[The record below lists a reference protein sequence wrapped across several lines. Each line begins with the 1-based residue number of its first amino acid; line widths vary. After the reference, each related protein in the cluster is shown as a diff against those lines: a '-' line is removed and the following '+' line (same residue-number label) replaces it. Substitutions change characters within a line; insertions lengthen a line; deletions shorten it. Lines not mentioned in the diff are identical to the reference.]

1 VAGSLPAHVRVVVVG
16 GGIAGCSVAYHLAK
30 LGWRDVLLLERR
42 EISCGTT
49 WHAAGLVGQLR
60 ATQNLTRLAK
70 YGADLYERLEAETGQ
85 ATGFRRPGSVSLAR
99 NPERM
104 HELKRLA
111 SMARCFDVEVEVITP
126 SEAGRRWP
134 LMRTDDLVGALW
146 LPRDGRTNPID
157 TTLALARGARQGGAT
172 ILENTAVT
180 AVCVEHGRVA
190 GVKTPAGDVTC
201 EVVVNCAG
209 MWAREIGRMA
219 GVTVP
224 LHASEHFYIVT
235 EPMAG
240 VKPDLPVLR
249 DTDGYIY
256 VREEVGGLLM
266 GGFEP
271 VAKPWGME
279 GIPADFAFSLL
290 PEDWEHFQVL
300 MEQGIHRIPALETA
314 PVRRHVNG
322 PESFTPDGRYLL
334 GEAPE
339 CRGFFVAAGFNSI
352 GIASGAGAGRAVAE
366 WIVGGEPPMDLWDVD
381 IRRVAPFQANPRY
394 LRDRTVEMV
403 GALYALHWPYLQ
415 PATARGVRKS
425 ALHDRLA
432 SRGACF
438 GAVMGWER
446 ANWFATPGM
455 EPVYRYS
462 YGRQNWFASSAEE
475 HRAVREA
482 VGLFDQSS
490 FCKLRLEGPDAL
502 AVLQRLCAN
511 DVDVPPGRLVY
522 TQMLNARGGIEADLT
537 VTRLAADAFF
547 IVTGAGAATHNTHWI
562 ASQIGD
568 ARAVLTDVTSGQA
581 VLGVM
586 GPRSREL
593 LARLTDADLTSAAFA
608 FLASRE
614 IWLASAPV
622 RASRVTYVGE
632 LGWELYVPTELAAG
646 VYDAVVAAGEDLGLR
661 HAGYHAM
668 DSLRIEKAY
677 RSWGHDI
684 GGEDTP
690 LEAGLGF
697 AVRLDKRAAF
707 TGRDALLRRQ
717 GKPVTRRLAVFTL
730 DDAEPLLYHDEPIW
744 RDGALVGRITSGAY
758 GHTVGRAVG
767 LGWIECP
774 DGVTEAFVESGRW
787 EVEIACERVP
797 ARAQLSP
804 PYDPKSLRV
813 RA

>member
-1 VAGSLPAHVRVVVVG
+1 
-16 GGIAGCSVAYHLAK
+16 
-30 LGWRDVLLLERR
+30 
-42 EISCGTT
+42 
-49 WHAAGLVGQLR
+49 
-60 ATQNLTRLAK
+60 
-70 YGADLYERLEAETGQ
+70 
-85 ATGFRRPGSVSLAR
+85 
-99 NPERM
+99 
-104 HELKRLA
+104 
-111 SMARCFDVEVEVITP
+111 
-126 SEAGRRWP
+126 
-134 LMRTDDLVGALW
+134 
-146 LPRDGRTNPID
+146 
-157 TTLALARGARQGGAT
+157 
-172 ILENTAVT
+172 
-180 AVCVEHGRVA
+180 
-190 GVKTPAGDVTC
+190 
-201 EVVVNCAG
+201 
-209 MWAREIGRMA
+209 
-219 GVTVP
+219 
-224 LHASEHFYIVT
+224 
-235 EPMAG
+235 
-240 VKPDLPVLR
+240 
-249 DTDGYIY
+249 
-256 VREEVGGLLM
+256 
-266 GGFEP
+266 
-271 VAKPWGME
+271 
-279 GIPADFAFSLL
+279 
-290 PEDWEHFQVL
+290 
-300 MEQGIHRIPALETA
+300 
-314 PVRRHVNG
+314 
-322 PESFTPDGRYLL
+322 
-334 GEAPE
+334 
-339 CRGFFVAAGFNSI
+339 
-352 GIASGAGAGRAVAE
+352 
-366 WIVGGEPPMDLWDVD
+366 
-381 IRRVAPFQANPRY
+381 
-394 LRDRTVEMV
+394 
-403 GALYALHWPYLQ
+403 
-415 PATARGVRKS
+415 
-425 ALHDRLA
+425 
-432 SRGACF
+432 
-438 GAVMGWER
+438 
-446 ANWFATPGM
+446 M

-568 ARAVLTDVTSGQA
+568 ARAVLTDVTSAQA